1 MVSGMISKKGENN
14 MDINKDTEVVDFL
27 FNLHDEIESR
37 FSHLPKEEYEKA
49 KDKFLDEVAEEMG
62 KICH

>member
-1 MVSGMISKKGENN
+1 